1 MMIYLTGANTS
12 LAKSSEAAQTDPAKS
27 LGGYISSTPVPNGE
41 LNALFD
47 LISSHTLEKKK
58 KETIALALVNKLDQ
72 AVNNVTLKVVVG
84 NENLATFRVA
94 AVKPDSSLAMEHI
107 SNRYAEPLAANFYS
121 ADFQRASVDVEI
133 ANPASIGE
141 EIALYPFNV
150 VVEVE
155 ESGIEGTWN
164 AFENAFSNNE
174 TYDVIRISENRFRI
188 LRKDESLLLEPLTC
202 SYITTAGFSCNFL
215 GKFTNNGVV
224 GEVTIIDE
232 DSKLNPGEAVGLWI
246 QRDLKKYKYPTN
258 QQLIEDYKN
267 KVIKETIETAEIVIS
282 YNLINAED
290 NYSNDYN
297 QEAYS

>member
-41 LNALFD
+41 LNVLFD
-47 LISSHTLEKKK
+47 LISSFTLEKKK

-94 AVKPDSSLAMEHI
+94 AVKPDSSLAIEHI
-107 SNRYAEPLAANFYS
+107 ANRYAEPLAADFYS
-121 ADFQRASVDVEI
+121 ADFQRASVDIEI
-133 ANPASIGE
+133 TNPASVGE

-150 VVEVE
+150 VVGVE
-155 ESGIEGTWN
+155 EIGIEGTWN
-164 AFENAFSNNE
+164 AFENAFSNDE
-174 TYDVIRISENRFRI
+174 TYDVVRISENRFRV
-188 LRKDESLLLEPLTC
+188 LRKDESVLPEPLTC
-202 SYITTAGFSCNFL
+202 SYVSTEGFSCDFV
-215 GKFTNNGVV
+215 GKFANGAV

-232 DSKLNPGEAVGLWI
+232 DSQLNPGEAIGLWI

-267 KVIKETIETAEIVIS
+267 KVIKETIETAELVIS
-282 YNLINAED
+282 YNILNSEN
-290 NYSNDYN
+290 NYSDDYN
-297 QEAYS
+297 KESYS

>member
-41 LNALFD
+41 LNVLFD
-47 LISSHTLEKKK
+47 LISSFTLEKKK

-94 AVKPDSSLAMEHI
+94 AVKPDSSLAIEHI
-107 SNRYAEPLAANFYS
+107 ANRYAEPLAADFYS
-121 ADFQRASVDVEI
+121 ADFQRASVDIEI
-133 ANPASIGE
+133 TNPASVGE

-150 VVEVE
+150 VVGVE

-164 AFENAFSNNE
+164 AFENAFSNDE
-174 TYDVIRISENRFRI
+174 TYDVVRISENRFRM
-188 LRKDESLLLEPLTC
+188 LRKDESVLPEPLTC
-202 SYITTAGFSCNFL
+202 SYVSTEGFSCNFL
-215 GKFTNNGVV
+215 GKFTNGAV

-232 DSKLNPGEAVGLWI
+232 DSQLNPGEAIGLWI

-267 KVIKETIETAEIVIS
+267 KVIKETIETAELVIS
-282 YNLINAED
+282 YNIINAED
-290 NYSNDYN
+290 NYSDNYN

>member
-41 LNALFD
+41 LNVLFD
-47 LISSHTLEKKK
+47 LISSFTLEKKK

-107 SNRYAEPLAANFYS
+107 ANRYAEPLAADFYS
-121 ADFQRASVDVEI
+121 ADFQRASVDIEI
-133 ANPASIGE
+133 TNPASVGE
-141 EIALYPFNV
+141 EIVLYPFNV
-150 VVEVE
+150 IVGVE

-164 AFENAFSNNE
+164 AFENAFSNDE
-174 TYDVIRISENRFRI
+174 TYDVVRISENRFRV
-188 LRKDESLLLEPLTC
+188 LRKDERVLPEPLTC
-202 SYITTAGFSCNFL
+202 SYVSTEGFSCNFL
-215 GKFTNNGVV
+215 GKFTNGAV

-232 DSKLNPGEAVGLWI
+232 DSQLNPGEAIGLWI

-267 KVIKETIETAEIVIS
+267 KVIKEIIETAELVIS
-282 YNLINAED
+282 YNILNSEN
-290 NYSNDYN
+290 NYSDDYN
-297 QEAYS
+297 KESYS

>member
-41 LNALFD
+41 LNVLFD
-47 LISSHTLEKKK
+47 LISSFTLEKKK

-107 SNRYAEPLAANFYS
+107 ANRYAEPLAADFYS
-121 ADFQRASVDVEI
+121 ADFQRASVDIEI
-133 ANPASIGE
+133 TNPASVGE

-150 VVEVE
+150 VVGVE

-164 AFENAFSNNE
+164 AFENAFSNDE
-174 TYDVIRISENRFRI
+174 TYDVVRISENRFRV
-188 LRKDESLLLEPLTC
+188 LRKDESVLPEPLTC
-202 SYITTAGFSCNFL
+202 SYVATENFSCNFL
-215 GKFTNNGVV
+215 GKFTNGAV

-232 DSKLNPGEAVGLWI
+232 DSQLNPGEAIGLWI

-267 KVIKETIETAEIVIS
+267 KVIKETIETAELVIS
-282 YNLINAED
+282 YNLINADD
-290 NYSNDYN
+290 NYSDDYN

>member
-12 LAKSSEAAQTDPAKS
+12 LVKSSEAAQTDPAKS
-27 LGGYISSTPVPNGE
+27 LGGYISSTLVPNGE

-58 KETIALALVNKLDQ
+58 KETIALALVNKLDK

-107 SNRYAEPLAANFYS
+107 ANRYAEPLAADFYS
-121 ADFQRASVDVEI
+121 ADFQRASVDIEI
-133 ANPASIGE
+133 TNPASVGE

-155 ESGIEGTWN
+155 ENGIDGTWN
-164 AFENAFSNNE
+164 AFENAFSNDE
-174 TYDVIRISENRFRI
+174 TYDVIRISEKRFRV
-188 LRKDESLLLEPLTC
+188 LRRDENVLNEPISC
-202 SYITTAGFSCNFL
+202 SYVATDGFSCDFV
-215 GKFTNNGVV
+215 GKFANGAV

-232 DSKLNPGEAVGLWI
+232 DSQLNPGEAVGLWI

-282 YNLINAED
+282 YNILNAED
-290 NYSNDYN
+290 NYSDDYN
-297 QEAYS
+297 KESYS

>member
-41 LNALFD
+41 LNVLFD
-47 LISSHTLEKKK
+47 LISSFTLEKKK

-107 SNRYAEPLAANFYS
+107 ANRYAEPMAADFYS
-121 ADFQRASVDVEI
+121 ADFQRASVDIEI
-133 ANPASIGE
+133 TNSASAGE

-150 VVEVE
+150 VAVVE

-164 AFENAFSNNE
+164 AFENAFSNDE
-174 TYDVIRISENRFRI
+174 TYDVVRISENRFRVI
-188 LRKDESLLLEPLTC
+188 RKDESVLPEPLTC
-202 SYITTAGFSCNFL
+202 SYVATEAFSCNFL
-215 GKFTNNGVV
+215 SKFTNGAV

-232 DSKLNPGEAVGLWI
+232 DSQLNPGEAIGLWI

-267 KVIKETIETAEIVIS
+267 KVIKETIETAELVIS
-282 YNLINAED
+282 YNIINAED
-290 NYSNDYN
+290 NYSDDYN

>member
-41 LNALFD
+41 LNVLFD
-47 LISSHTLEKKK
+47 LISSFTLEKKK

-107 SNRYAEPLAANFYS
+107 ANRYAEPLAADFYS
-121 ADFQRASVDVEI
+121 ADFQRASVDIEI
-133 ANPASIGE
+133 TNPASIGE

-164 AFENAFSNNE
+164 AFENAFSNDE
-174 TYDVIRISENRFRI
+174 TYDVIRISEKRFRV
-188 LRKDESLLLEPLTC
+188 LRKDESVLPEPLSC
-202 SYITTAGFSCNFL
+202 SYVTTAGFSCDFL
-215 GKFTNNGVV
+215 GKFTNGAV

-232 DSKLNPGEAVGLWI
+232 DSQLNPGEAIGLWI

-267 KVIKETIETAEIVIS
+267 KVIKETIETAELVIS
-282 YNLINAED
+282 YNLINAAD
-290 NYSNDYN
+290 NYSDDYN

>member
-12 LAKSSEAAQTDPAKS
+12 LVKSSEAAQTDPAKS

-41 LNALFD
+41 LNVLFD
-47 LISSHTLEKKK
+47 LISSFTLEKKK

-107 SNRYAEPLAANFYS
+107 ANRYAEPLAADFYS
-121 ADFQRASVDVEI
+121 ADFQRASVDIEI
-133 ANPASIGE
+133 TNPASVGE

-150 VVEVE
+150 VVGVE

-164 AFENAFSNNE
+164 AFENAFSNDE
-174 TYDVIRISENRFRI
+174 TYDVVRISENRFRV
-188 LRKDESLLLEPLTC
+188 LRKDESVLPEPITC
-202 SYITTAGFSCNFL
+202 SYVATEGFSCNFL
-215 GKFTNNGVV
+215 GKFTNGAV

-232 DSKLNPGEAVGLWI
+232 DSQLNPGEAIGLWI

-267 KVIKETIETAEIVIS
+267 KVIKETIDTAELVIS

-290 NYSNDYN
+290 NYSDDYN

>member
-12 LAKSSEAAQTDPAKS
+12 LVKSSEAAQTDPAKS

-58 KETIALALVNKLDQ
+58 KETIALGLVNKLDK

-94 AVKPDSSLAMEHI
+94 AVKPDNYLAMEHI
-107 SNRYAEPLAANFYS
+107 ANRYAEPLAADFYS
-121 ADFQRASVDVEI
+121 ADFQRASVDIEI
-133 ANPASIGE
+133 TNPASMGE

-150 VVEVE
+150 VAEVE

-164 AFENAFSNNE
+164 AFENAFSNDE
-174 TYDVIRISENRFRI
+174 TYDVIRISEKRFRV
-188 LRKDESLLLEPLTC
+188 LRSDENVLNEPISC
-202 SYITTAGFSCNFL
+202 SYVATDSFSCDFV
-215 GKFTNNGVV
+215 GKFANGSV

-232 DSKLNPGEAVGLWI
+232 DSQLNPGEAVGLWI

-282 YNLINAED
+282 YNILNAEN
-290 NYSNDYN
+290 NYSDDYN
-297 QEAYS
+297 KESYS

>member
-41 LNALFD
+41 LNVLFD
-47 LISSHTLEKKK
+47 LISSFTLEKKK

-107 SNRYAEPLAANFYS
+107 ANRYAEPLAADFYS
-121 ADFQRASVDVEI
+121 ADFQRASVDIEI
-133 ANPASIGE
+133 TNPASAGE

-150 VVEVE
+150 VVGVE

-164 AFENAFSNNE
+164 AFENAFSNDE
-174 TYDVIRISENRFRI
+174 TYDVVRISENRFRV
-188 LRKDESLLLEPLTC
+188 LRKDESVLPEPLTC
-202 SYITTAGFSCNFL
+202 SYVSTESFSCNFL
-215 GKFTNNGVV
+215 GKFTNGAV

-232 DSKLNPGEAVGLWI
+232 DSQLNPGEAIGLWI

-267 KVIKETIETAEIVIS
+267 KVIKETIETAELVIS
-282 YNLINAED
+282 YNIINAED
-290 NYSNDYN
+290 NYSDDYN

>member
-12 LAKSSEAAQTDPAKS
+12 LAKSSEAVQTDPAKS

-47 LISSHTLEKKK
+47 LISSYTLEKKK
-58 KETIALALVNKLDQ
+58 KETIALGLVNKLDK
-72 AVNNVTLKVVVG
+72 AVNNVTLKIVVG

-94 AVKPDSSLAMEHI
+94 AVKPDASLAMEHI
-107 SNRYAEPLAANFYS
+107 ANRYSEPLAADFYS
-121 ADFQRASVDVEI
+121 ADFQRASVDIEI
-133 ANPASIGE
+133 TNPASMGE

-150 VVEVE
+150 IAEVKE
-155 ESGIEGTWN
+155 NGIEGTWN
-164 AFENAFSNNE
+164 AFENAFSNDE
-174 TYDVIRISENRFRI
+174 TYDVVRISEKRFRV
-188 LRKDESLLLEPLTC
+188 LRKDENVLPEPISC
-202 SYITTAGFSCNFL
+202 SYVSTDGFSCNFL
-215 GKFTNNGVV
+215 GKFTNGAV

-232 DSKLNPGEAVGLWI
+232 DSRLNPGEAIGIWI

-258 QQLIEDYKN
+258 HQLLEDYKN
-267 KVIKETIETAEIVIS
+267 KVIKETIETAELVIS

-290 NYSNDYN
+290 NYSDDYN

>member
-41 LNALFD
+41 LNVLFD
-47 LISSHTLEKKK
+47 LISSFTLEKKK

-107 SNRYAEPLAANFYS
+107 ANRYAEPLAADFYS
-121 ADFQRASVDVEI
+121 ADFQRASVDIEI
-133 ANPASIGE
+133 TNPASVGE

-150 VVEVE
+150 VAGVE

-164 AFENAFSNNE
+164 AFENAFSNDE
-174 TYDVIRISENRFRI
+174 TYNVVRISENRFRV
-188 LRKDESLLLEPLTC
+188 LRKDDSVLPEPLTC
-202 SYITTAGFSCNFL
+202 SYVSTEGFSCNFL
-215 GKFTNNGVV
+215 GKFTNGAV

-232 DSKLNPGEAVGLWI
+232 DSKLNPGEAIGLWI

-267 KVIKETIETAEIVIS
+267 KVIKETIETAELVIS

-290 NYSNDYN
+290 NYSDDYN

>member
-41 LNALFD
+41 LNVLFD
-47 LISSHTLEKKK
+47 LISSFTLEKKK

-107 SNRYAEPLAANFYS
+107 ANRYAEPLAADFYS
-121 ADFQRASVDVEI
+121 ADFQRASVDIEI
-133 ANPASIGE
+133 TNPASVGE

-150 VVEVE
+150 VVGVE

-164 AFENAFSNNE
+164 AFENAFSNDE
-174 TYDVIRISENRFRI
+174 TYDVVRISENRFRV
-188 LRKDESLLLEPLTC
+188 LRKDESVLPEPLTC
-202 SYITTAGFSCNFL
+202 SYVSTEGFSCDFV
-215 GKFTNNGVV
+215 GKFANGAV

-232 DSKLNPGEAVGLWI
+232 DSHLNPGEAVGLWI

-267 KVIKETIETAEIVIS
+267 KVIKETIETAELVIS
-282 YNLINAED
+282 YNILNSEN
-290 NYSNDYN
+290 NYSDDYN
-297 QEAYS
+297 KESYS

>member
-41 LNALFD
+41 LNVLFD
-47 LISSHTLEKKK
+47 LISSFTLEKKK

-107 SNRYAEPLAANFYS
+107 ANRYAEPLAADFYS
-121 ADFQRASVDVEI
+121 ADFQRASVDIEI
-133 ANPASIGE
+133 TNPASAGE

-150 VVEVE
+150 IVGVE

-164 AFENAFSNNE
+164 AFENTFSNDE
-174 TYDVIRISENRFRI
+174 TYDVVRISENRFRV
-188 LRKDESLLLEPLTC
+188 LRKDESVLPEPLTC
-202 SYITTAGFSCNFL
+202 SYVSTEGFSCNFL
-215 GKFTNNGVV
+215 GKFTNGAV

-232 DSKLNPGEAVGLWI
+232 DSQLNPGEAIGLWI

-267 KVIKETIETAEIVIS
+267 KVIKETIETAELVIS
-282 YNLINAED
+282 YNILNSEN
-290 NYSNDYN
+290 NYSDDYN
-297 QEAYS
+297 KESYS

>member
-12 LAKSSEAAQTDPAKS
+12 LSKSSDAAQTDPAKS

-41 LNALFD
+41 LNVLFD
-47 LISSHTLEKKK
+47 LISSFTLEKKK
-58 KETIALALVNKLDQ
+58 KETIALALVNKLDH

-107 SNRYAEPLAANFYS
+107 ANRYAEPLAADFYS
-121 ADFQRASVDVEI
+121 ADFQRASVDIEI
-133 ANPASIGE
+133 MNPASVGE

-150 VVEVE
+150 VVLVE

-164 AFENAFSNNE
+164 AFENTFSNDE
-174 TYDVIRISENRFRI
+174 TYDVVRISENRFRVI
-188 LRKDESLLLEPLTC
+188 RKDESVLSEPITC
-202 SYITTAGFSCNFL
+202 SYVATEGFSCNFL
-215 GKFTNNGVV
+215 GKFTNGAI

-232 DSKLNPGEAVGLWI
+232 DSQLNPGESIGLWI

-267 KVIKETIETAEIVIS
+267 KVIKETIETAELIIS
-282 YNLINAED
+282 YNIINAED
-290 NYSNDYN
+290 NDSDDYN